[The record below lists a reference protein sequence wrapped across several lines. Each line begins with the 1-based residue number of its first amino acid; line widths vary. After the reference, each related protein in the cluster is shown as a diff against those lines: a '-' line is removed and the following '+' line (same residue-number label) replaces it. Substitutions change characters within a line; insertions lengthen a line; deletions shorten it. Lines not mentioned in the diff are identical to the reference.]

1 MSKLKLNAFVTKAL
15 LDRDFEKDI
24 LNGHRRDRLNDFDL
38 PGDEVKAIMSIKAD
52 NLDQLIHKI
61 GDYIYA
67 SGA

>member
-1 MSKLKLNAFVTKAL
+1 MRV
-15 LDRDFEKDI
+15 DRRLAPFPP
-24 LNGHRRDRLNDFDL
+24 GHRRDRLNDFDL